1 MNIALMMENSQAGK
15 NALVLE
21 QLQAV
26 AAGNHDAV
34 FNVGMSDEQ
43 DHHLTYIHLGIMAS
57 ILLNAEAVDFV
68 VTGCGTGQ
76 GALMSLNIHPGV
88 VCGYCIDPADAF
100 LFAQINNGNAL
111 SLPFAKGF
119 GWGAELNVRYIF
131 EKAFTGR
138 KGEGYPVERKEP
150 QVRNAGI
157 LNQVKQAVIKDNYLD
172 TLRAI
177 DPELVKTAVSGPRFR
192 NACSPTAKSRKLWRL
207 SKNCWPAPDVL
218 QVAEYRPPVLPTA
231 CCLTQLR

>member
-26 AAGNHDAV
+26 AAGNHDVV

-57 ILLNAEAVDFV
+57 ILLNSQAVDFV
-68 VTGCGTGQ
+68 ITGCGTGQ

-138 KGEGYPVERKEP
+138 RGEGYPLERKEP

-157 LNQVKQAVIKDNYLD
+157 LNQVKRAVIKDNYLD

-177 DPELVKTAVSGPRFR
+177 DPELVKTAVGGARFQQCLFS
-192 NACSPTAKSRKLWRL
+192 NSKKPEITAFVKEIL
-207 SKNCWPAPDVL
+207 A
-218 QVAEYRPPVLPTA
+218 
-231 CCLTQLR
+231 